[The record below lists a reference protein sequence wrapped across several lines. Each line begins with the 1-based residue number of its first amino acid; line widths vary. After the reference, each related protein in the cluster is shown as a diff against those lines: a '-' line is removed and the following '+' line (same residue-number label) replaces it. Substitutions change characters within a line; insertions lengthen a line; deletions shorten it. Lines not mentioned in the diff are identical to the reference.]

1 MKIPAGYHWCR
12 KQQSAEVKWMRVLNI
27 STEFIFYSKISHI
40 WKYICQ
46 YMRWYCTLMF
56 VWVTHW
62 SHQCFFLG
70 LVVCVFLISGWFD
83 QVTFYLIPLYHSSY
97 CSKDDTELCCSLSI
111 ISLCWSYILSC
122 IFWNLPFLG
131 FVCFFF
137 HGLYGLSCFLE
148 FAVEDWRVSVASNI
162 MNFSYFKPLNTR
174 SIFTN
179 WPWKRKKRRRNWEA
193 ISNFLSTTS

>member
-1 MKIPAGYHWCR
+1 
-12 KQQSAEVKWMRVLNI
+12 MRVLNI

-40 WKYICQ
+40 WKCICR

-122 IFWNLPFLG
+122 IFWNLQFLG
-131 FVCFFF
+131 FVCISWSVWFKLFF
-137 HGLYGLSCFLE
+137 GVC
-148 FAVEDWRVSVASNI
+148 
-162 MNFSYFKPLNTR
+162 
-174 SIFTN
+174 
-179 WPWKRKKRRRNWEA
+179 RRRLKSFGSQQHYEL
-193 ISNFLSTTS
+193 FLFQATE